1 MVLLFR
7 PMRLLTG
14 ESITKERSVSDVC
27 QYFDSDCN
35 EAIHGKRNP
44 NQTEKKKKN
53 MREGFEYQDKPANME
68 LDFYIEYDGEREF
81 SILFRIPKW
90 CNGKFEAFING
101 KRVDNN
107 VNYGFISVCRNWN
120 KDIIHIIFER
130 KIYTEKLPGNENSG
144 GIS

>member
-1 MVLLFR
+1 
-7 PMRLLTG
+7 
-14 ESITKERSVSDVC
+14 
-27 QYFDSDCN
+27 
-35 EAIHGKRNP
+35 
-44 NQTEKKKKN
+44 
-53 MREGFEYQDKPANME
+53 ME

-130 KIYTEKLPGNENSG
+130 KIYTEKLPGNENMVAFLDG
-144 GIS
+144 PEVLAGLTKRRGHFTVIQILLKKWWFPNAIGNGKHGPVTIE